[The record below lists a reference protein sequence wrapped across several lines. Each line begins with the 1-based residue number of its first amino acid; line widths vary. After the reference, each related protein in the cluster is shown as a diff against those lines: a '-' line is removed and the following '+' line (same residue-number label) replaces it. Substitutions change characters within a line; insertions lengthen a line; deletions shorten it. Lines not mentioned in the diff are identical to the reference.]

1 MKIIKN
7 NKILATVFIFVGA
20 ICLFS
25 TFSKFSNTTFVY
37 AKEQESE
44 TVLDEQ
50 VIVDTSEVELLI
62 RLKYECNV

>member
-7 NKILATVFIFVGA
+7 NKILATVFMFVGA

-25 TFSKFSNTTFVY
+25 TFFKNSNIISVY
-37 AKEQESE
+37 AMEQESE
-44 TVLDEQ
+44 DVLDEQ

-62 RLKYECNV
+62 RLKYGCKV